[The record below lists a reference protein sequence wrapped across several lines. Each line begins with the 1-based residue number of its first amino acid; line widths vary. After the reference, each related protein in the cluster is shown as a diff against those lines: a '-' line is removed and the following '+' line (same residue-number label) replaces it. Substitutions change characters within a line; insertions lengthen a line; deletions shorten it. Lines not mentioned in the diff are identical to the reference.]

1 MQELIVGEQGI
12 RPNTCAGTGK
22 PLGDGDKC
30 FAENVDQAIA
40 GQIFHPSFIKGGKPS
55 ASDGQ
60 GEGKAPGVKELKAT
74 LKAAG
79 VTGYSKWKKP
89 ELIAAIEAL
98 G

>member
-40 GQIFHPSFIKGGKPS
+40 GQIFHPSFIKGGGK
-55 ASDGQ
+55 SDGE
-60 GEGKAPGVKELKAT
+60 GEGKEPSVKELKAT
-74 LKAAG
+74 LKAAK
-79 VTGYSKWKKP
+79 VRGYSKWNKT
-89 ELIAAIEAL
+89 ELIAAVEAL

>member
-1 MQELIVGEQGI
+1 MQEFKIGQDGI
-12 RPNTCAGTGK
+12 HPNTCAGTGK

-40 GQIFHPSFIKGGKPS
+40 GQIFHPSFVKGGSKG
-55 ASDGQ
+55 D
-60 GEGKAPGVKELKAT
+60 GEGKGPSVKELKAT

-79 VTGYSKWKKP
+79 AKGYSKLKMP
-89 ELIAAIEAL
+89 ELIAAVEAL

>member
-1 MQELIVGEQGI
+1 MQEFKVGINGI
-12 RPNTCAGTGK
+12 HPNTCAETGK
-22 PLGDGDKC
+22 PLADGDKC

-40 GQIFHPSFIKGGKPS
+40 GQIFHPSFAKGGKPS
-55 ASDGQ
+55 ASDSQ
-60 GEGKAPGVKELKAT
+60 GEGKAPGVKELKAA

-89 ELIAAIEAL
+89 ELIAAVEAL